1 MYFYTRFFMN
11 GLFNM
16 SIIVGLFCGFTD
28 SIDDIKSR
36 NCLEYVGVIDGYDPF
51 IIFTARD

>member
-1 MYFYTRFFMN
+1 MN